1 MVTRFYL
8 PSSGLP
14 TVSPSFSSSWEE
26 TASANRY
33 MTFPFKTSTA
43 LTTITIAH
51 VNAAV
56 NDQLAVQYVS
66 EPISAATITGTVKGI
81 IRVSE
86 SVATND
92 CRAQL
97 VIKVVSNDGTVER
110 GTLLAENASALSNE
124 YATTLTNRKFPLNWT
139 APGTSLSSVAALDG
153 DRIVIEIG
161 TRFHAATAA
170 ITASY
175 RVGDAATSDCA
186 ENETA
191 TSDNNGWI
199 ELSQDL
205 TFTRTANVVTNIIA
219 SEYAFDDINPI
230 VLDAELPAGCTQ
242 GGGGAQTTFYIM
254 RGKDV
259 DCGTSPPTMRTWTVT
274 DTPDTTGE
282 FYDGVKCGA
291 SPLADIVVVKKVVV

>member
-8 PSSGLP
+8 PANGIAP
-14 TVSPSFSSSWEE
+14 VSPTFSASWEE

-33 MTFPFKTSTA
+33 MTFPFKTSTTLA
-43 LTTITIAH
+43 TTTIAH

-66 EPISAATITGTVKGI
+66 EPIVAATISGTVKGI

-110 GTLLAENASALSNE
+110 GVLIAENADALSNE
-124 YATTLTNRKFPLNWT
+124 YATSLTNRKFPLNWT
-139 APGTSLSSVAALDG
+139 GSGATVSNVVAQDG

-175 RVGDAATSDCA
+175 RLGDSNSTDCA
-186 ENETA
+186 ENETS
-191 TSDNNGWI
+191 TSDFNPWI
-199 ELSQDL
+199 EFSQDL
-205 TFTRTANVVTNIIA
+205 SFIRTGTLVTGVVAETYSYGSVDSTVEA
-219 SEYAFDDINPI
+219 EMA
-230 VLDAELPAGCTQ
+230 VLCGQATGSP
-242 GGGGAQTTFYIM
+242 QTTFYIM

-274 DTPDTTGE
+274 DTPDTDGS
-282 FYDGVKCGA
+282 FYDGPKCGV
-291 SPLADIVVVKKVVV
+291 SPLEDIVVVKKVIV